1 MYFLHKL
8 KEYGF
13 QPKSIL
19 DVGANKAEWTVFVK
33 PIFPDARFFLIDAI
47 DYEELHD
54 FEHLIAVVSDREKEV
69 DFFQQGW
76 TGDSYY
82 QEDTGHYEYVSPTKR
97 TTTTLD
103 AIFPEDEKFEL
114 IKIDCQGAELDIL
127 EGAPR
132 LLSQCE
138 VISLEVPFFTQYNKG
153 TENFAGHIAYM
164 EKKGFTP
171 FSINE
176 IIAWEDIAFQL
187 EISFLRKDSEI
198 IEKCQAIVRSW
209 TYANGGT

>member
-153 TENFAGHIAYM
+153 TENFAGHIAYSHCEELDLRQWRHLM
-164 EKKGFTP
+164 AMAALDGEKNVST
-171 FSINE
+171 E
-176 IIAWEDIAFQL
+176 T
-187 EISFLRKDSEI
+187 SESDR
-198 IEKCQAIVRSW
+198 QAQESSRIGPRQI
-209 TYANGGT
+209 